1 MSAVSVMACLLRL
14 LRWNRESSCCC
25 CPSGS
30 EQVELMHYLKISPS
44 HSLRLSLSPPIH
56 SKSQKAKGHR
66 HNPPH
71 VNNPIKNP
79 HTSQQKHTNAPLP
92 PRPNLSPL
100 PAHLTHSQGGE
111 HTNMHTL
118 VFCSQPSF
126 EFLPMYLAARLS
138 LLPPALSVSL
148 SQTS

>member
-66 HNPPH
+66 HNPPTSITPSKTH
-71 VNNPIKNP
+71 TQANKNTQMP
-79 HTSQQKHTNAPLP
+79 PLP